1 MCVKLS
7 RLLFLPLAA
16 MLSLAALA
24 VPCRAAEASWAGLTY
39 IITGLGDH
47 PIVYDGTGEEPDLTG
62 YPLLLMDNGARR
74 DLGTAARMSA
84 VLCHE
89 GGSETRET
97 KLEMISALFRSRGVQ
112 PSPLEG
118 VLVEYSIGRI
128 KLTVASDLIYYDRV
142 ADETPYQTI
151 RRENSALRPGEERV
165 VQVGAI
171 GEKGGVYEVVWS
183 NGAELSRQ
191 LVEELDSEPVD
202 EIVEYGP
209 KQAASK
215 PAPAAS
221 EQPASEQ
228 PASEQPASGQPAS
241 ISRDETGGGTLDLP
255 SGETLRFTKAVSMT
269 ATAYTSGHGGVGAHT
284 ASGTP
289 VRRGVVA
296 VDPKVIPIGSKL
308 YISANGGYIYGLA
321 VAEDTGVRGNRI
333 DLYLETYQECLAFGR
348 RDCMV
353 YILEA

>member
-1 MCVKLS
+1 MRIKLS

-24 VPCRAAEASWAGLTY
+24 FPCRAAEVPWAGLTY
-39 IITGLGDH
+39 IITGFGDH
-47 PIVYDGTGEEPDLTG
+47 PIVYDGTGDAPDLTG
-62 YPLLLMDNGARR
+62 YPLLLMENGARR
-74 DLGTAARMSA
+74 DLGTAARMSV

-89 GGSETRET
+89 GSSETRKT
-97 KLEMISALFRSRGVQ
+97 KLEMISALLRSRGVR
-112 PSPLEG
+112 PSPLES
-118 VLVEYSIGRI
+118 VLVEYSMGEI

-142 ADETPYQTI
+142 TEETPYQTI
-151 RRENSALRPGEERV
+151 RRENPALKPGEEQV

-215 PAPAAS
+215 PASAPAAP
-221 EQPASEQ
+221 EQGV
-228 PASEQPASGQPAS
+228 SGQAAPEQAAFVN
-241 ISRDETGGGTLDLP
+241 RDDADGGTLDLP
-255 SGETLRFTKAVSMT
+255 SGEALRFTKAISMT
-269 ATAYTSGHGGVGAHT
+269 ATAYTAGHGGVGSHT

-296 VDPKVIPIGSKL
+296 VDPKVIPIGAKL

-333 DLYLETYQECLAFGR
+333 DLYLETYQECVAFGR
-348 RDCMV
+348 RNCMV
-353 YILEA
+353 YILEE